1 MFISNFGQLQ
11 VGILSATLV
20 QPPLVSSALR
30 PRGRFHHGFV
40 VKICHKNPFSWMVSP
55 AINTIQPPL
64 KSCFLPYFPMFS
76 INKGEQTHHF
86 YRGFEPRRSLQT
98 WPMSCHDTLRSVGV
112 NWFMWISSG
121 KI

>member
-55 AINTIQPPL
+55 AINTIKIYRTCIKKL
-64 KSCFLPYFPMFS
+64 FS
-76 INKGEQTHHF
+76 PIF
-86 YRGFEPRRSLQT
+86 S
-98 WPMSCHDTLRSVGV
+98 HD
-112 NWFMWISSG
+112 FH
-121 KI
+121 